1 MWPVEDDDDIAMFM
15 IAMKMIAFAVCSSRP
30 PIVRMVIHNPTFY
43 REITVESVRE
53 KMELNKN

>member
-1 MWPVEDDDDIAMFM
+1 
-15 IAMKMIAFAVCSSRP
+15 
-30 PIVRMVIHNPTFY
+30 VIHNPTFY